1 MSDKSNSSAWF
12 AGVNAVKDNAVPSVI
27 ILSLS
32 TLLVWSYY
40 NCVSVQQTLDVLGDF
55 NKQHVWTF
63 GILSTAITGG
73 FIPWCFRMFF
83 PSIRPAHP
91 FLDLV
96 HSFLWWAW
104 MGVVVC
110 FFYGLQAQIFGD
122 SKTVSTV
129 MKKVLFDQIFF
140 TPVVAAPL
148 NAISHY
154 WKDHDWSLEKMK
166 TALRPGWY
174 RRLILPNLLPNYAVW
189 IPGTCIFYSMP
200 TNLQLPVANCI
211 GCFWALLCVRIAT
224 HSRSRT

>member
-1 MSDKSNSSAWF
+1 MSDKSNSPAWS
-12 AGVNAVKDNAVPSVI
+12 AGVSAVKDNAVPSVV

-32 TLLVWSYY
+32 ALLVWSYY
-40 NCVSVQQTLDVLGDF
+40 HSESVHETLDVLGKF
-55 NKQHVWTF
+55 NKQHRWTF

-73 FIPWCFRMFF
+73 FIPWCFRMSF

-110 FFYGLQAQIFGD
+110 FFYGLQEQWWGD
-122 SKTVSTV
+122 RVAG
-129 MKKVLFDQIFF
+129 KVLVDQLFF
-140 TPVVAAPL
+140 TPLVAAPL

-154 WKDHDWSLEKMK
+154 WKDHDWSIEKMK

-200 TNLQLPVANCI
+200 SDLVLPVANCI

-224 HSRSRT
+224 HSRSRN